1 MYRNLLN
8 PNCKTPS
15 IGQLKAIKKLM
26 SERNLNGL
34 EICTKTTNNPEI
46 EICNKTNLLEFSSSR
61 KKKDKN
67 CKEVFFTVNTNDVQE
82 NTLKCWNY
90 EITEKIRWFEHAL
103 NVMFVQI
110 ETKYNTIMKNI
121 TNGNIEDEVKKFQ
134 EFVKKQKELVEKSK
148 AVEIANLVEVISKLK
163 DKDVDIN
170 MMAEVLQEEKFINMM
185 KCYFAGKDK

>member
-26 SERNLNGL
+26 SERNLHDRINPISGCNGD
-34 EICTKTTNNPEI
+34 IS
-46 EICNKTNLLEFSSSR
+46 FR
-61 KKKDKN
+61 KKKDKE
-67 CKEVFFTVNTNDVQE
+67 CKEIFFTVNTNDVQA

-90 EITEKIRWFEHAL
+90 EITEKLRWFEQAL

-110 ETKYNTIMKNI
+110 QTKYDTIMKNI

-134 EFVKKQKELVEKSK
+134 EFVKRQEELIKKSK
-148 AVEIANLVEVISKLK
+148 EVEIANLVEVIKKLK
-163 DKDVDIN
+163 EKDVDIN
-170 MMAEVLQEEKFINMM
+170 MMTEVLQEAKFINMM

>member
-26 SERNLNGL
+26 SERNLYG
-34 EICTKTTNNPEI
+34 CTTINPK
-46 EICNKTNLLEFSSSR
+46 ICNETNLLEFSSR
-61 KKKDKN
+61 KKKDKD

-110 ETKYNTIMKNI
+110 QTKYDTIMKNI
-121 TNGNIEDEVKKFQ
+121 TN
-134 EFVKKQKELVEKSK
+134 
-148 AVEIANLVEVISKLK
+148 
-163 DKDVDIN
+163 
-170 MMAEVLQEEKFINMM
+170 
-185 KCYFAGKDK
+185 YT